1 MPESAMSRPLVFASL
16 AAISV
21 SLAAGPPA
29 PAAGGCGGVHVV
41 ARGDTL
47 YSLARRCGSTVVGIA
62 QASGLADPRRIEVGQ
77 RLVIPGEGEAPA
89 PPEPGKDEPSES
101 AGLDYAFQPG
111 DTLFSLARWAHVG
124 VRALI
129 AANPGINPHKVEI
142 GDTVR
147 LPAGAIPPGPARYR
161 ELGNGPGPALVR
173 PEPVMI
179 RTAPMPPRA
188 VPDRLRERGP
198 APDRPIV
205 RRYDPLP
212 PPPLPPPPRRYPK
225 PDGDDEREPEGM

>member
-16 AAISV
+16 AAISA

-29 PAAGGCGGVHVV
+29 PAPGGCGTVHIV

-47 YSLARRCGSTVVGIA
+47 YSIARRCGSTVVGIA

-77 RLVIPGEGEAPA
+77 RLVIPGAGAAPA
-89 PPEPGKDEPSES
+89 PPEPGKDEPES

-124 VRALI
+124 VPALI

-161 ELGNGPGPALVR
+161 ELGNGPGPALVLR
-173 PEPVMI
+173 PLWVRARERVPVTSTSTPTPTP
-179 RTAPMPPRA
+179 RPAPAPPLRLHSDQPRA
-188 VPDRLRERGP
+188 
-198 APDRPIV
+198 AP
-205 RRYDPLP
+205 
-212 PPPLPPPPRRYPK
+212 PPPPRNK
-225 PDGDDEREPEGM
+225 PNGGDEPEPEGM